1 MTCTSVAGWF
11 NIYSQLVMSA
21 VRIADINDSI
31 IVISLIRLSEITN
44 SNFWYQQFSINADM
58 NDSNPNNRWYHYLEH
73 LWINVKLACHI
84 GLLLSH
90 YVIIITQKRQCSTF
104 VKQQDP
110 RAGNSRVTMSTTEVR
125 MSNVASI
132 QELWYP
138 TQRLEWWRPSTRHI
152 SPCI

>member
-1 MTCTSVAGWF
+1 VTCTSVAGWF

-21 VRIADINDSI
+21 VWTADINDSI
-31 IVISLIRLSEITN
+31 IVISLIRMSEITN

-73 LWINVKLACHI
+73 LWINVKSACHI

-110 RAGNSRVTMSTTEVR
+110 RAGNSRVTMSTIEVR
-125 MSNVASI
+125 NSDSECPMSHLYRSSDI
-132 QELWYP
+132 P
-138 TQRLEWWRPSTRHI
+138 RRD
-152 SPCI
+152 